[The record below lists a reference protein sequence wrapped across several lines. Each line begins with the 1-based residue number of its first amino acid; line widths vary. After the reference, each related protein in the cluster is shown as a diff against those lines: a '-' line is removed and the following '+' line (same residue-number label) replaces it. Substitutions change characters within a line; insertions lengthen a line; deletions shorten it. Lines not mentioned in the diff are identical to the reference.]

1 MRNKIIVLLGFIL
14 LLVFSQWL
22 LVKLVY
28 AHKLGAGPTELLAK
42 VYNLKMGVIEDE
54 LGDINI
60 YLEDF
65 FKNKDFAD
73 KLIKTQPALQE
84 QSVSEEEIS
93 GLVWNKLLK
102 QAWLSKL
109 ADENNIEI
117 NDNDIAYYIN
127 AVGGQEILEENITSQ
142 GVSVDEYK
150 EFLIKA
156 DILEAKVYDYLI
168 SNFKDEDGVLR
179 IQEAYALLEAENG
192 ENWDEVA
199 REYSEDINLSENSF
213 WLSEEELIDIY
224 EPIIEIEAGEFSKIV
239 QVPIGYVIWHLDS
252 ILEDDEQVMREVRG
266 IFVHSKSI
274 DNFFDDYLET
284 VNVNRKY

>member
-1 MRNKIIVLLGFIL
+1 
-14 LLVFSQWL
+14 
-22 LVKLVY
+22 
-28 AHKLGAGPTELLAK
+28 
-42 VYNLKMGVIEDE
+42 
-54 LGDINI
+54 
-60 YLEDF
+60 
-65 FKNKDFAD
+65 
-73 KLIKTQPALQE
+73 LQE

-252 ILEDDEQVMREVRG
+252 ILENDEKVMRELRG
-266 IFVHSKSI
+266 IFIYSKNI
-274 DNFFDDYLET
+274 EDFFHDYLET
-284 VNVNRKY
+284 VKINKKY

>member
-252 ILEDDEQVMREVRG
+252 ILENDEKVMRELRG
-266 IFVHSKSI
+266 IFIYSKNI
-274 DNFFDDYLET
+274 EDFFHDYLET
-284 VNVNRKY
+284 VKINKKY